1 MIPAHSVSMLFTLP
15 FTPRCLFQWSHTC
28 APTLQLRPRT
38 SSVFRMTGF
47 PALFAMTI
55 TARSLRSRSR
65 PSSLFEPFLHTPR
78 PQFLIQNT
86 QSLSAASINRL
97 YR

>member
-15 FTPRCLFQWSHTC
+15 STPRCLFQWSQKC
-28 APTLQLRPRT
+28 AQTLQLWLPT

-47 PALFAMTI
+47 PAVFAMTI
-55 TARSLRSRSR
+55 TAHLLRSRSR
-65 PSSLFEPFLHTPR
+65 PSSLFEPFLPTPR

-86 QSLSAASINRL
+86 
-97 YR
+97 